1 MYYIFTIH
9 LQIILHYFI
18 LMEKLILITE
28 KGKVSIKLI
37 LSQIFPF
44 QGLKSLKS

>member
-18 LMEKLILITE
+18 LMEKLILITK
-28 KGKVSIKLI
+28 KGKYQLN
-37 LSQIFPF
+37 
-44 QGLKSLKS
+44 